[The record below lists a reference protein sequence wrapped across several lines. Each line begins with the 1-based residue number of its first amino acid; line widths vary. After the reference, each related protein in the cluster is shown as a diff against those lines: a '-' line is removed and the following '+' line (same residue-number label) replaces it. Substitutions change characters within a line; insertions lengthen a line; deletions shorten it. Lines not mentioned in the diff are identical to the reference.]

1 MELNEIGF
9 QRTHV
14 NNTATKEKVG
24 GSKKFYPKVNV
35 ADIQYND
42 ETDEDEY
49 VIRVSAIY
57 PQHAYRVVEACMKLP
72 EYSEG
77 IFDIGRVQGDN
88 TCFNIFVNENNLEA
102 FANSAAQ
109 KIANEVIK
117 ISENKKYR
125 TPYGYDNEAL
135 ERLGNRIANA
145 AKNIASKA
153 DIESAENRISD
164 SWVQIL
170 SNLND
175 PNVRNKMLMFQ
186 TTAYG
191 AKKLGWKLSP
201 GNIMDIL
208 SQKPDA
214 TFAAGANYWAD
225 YGRRIKPNAQKLVI
239 TKPTNTYVSKDD
251 LDDAARRRGFNSHS
265 DASNLTN
272 NSKQVNQSIYYD
284 ANMHKVGKKYFYKAI
299 VYDVSDTEVIN
310 PENGDKWSE
319 EIGLINNL
327 HELLNNAA
335 MQFQKQFSSDE
346 NKSIEDN
353 ADNVFMDNVRKS
365 LFKFFNKQGVTIND
379 TGNDNETLAK
389 AIFDFALM
397 RAPEENTLKEENKV
411 ELAKFITAAVTT
423 QLEIPNSIT
432 SEFLSKRPVADK
444 YIAAKAYNTVREIIS
459 NIRMEINE
467 SVNGINILSPK
478 EFIEMMKKVG
488 VRFKKTHE
496 AIHESFFKFLERMD
510 NSNKN
515 LLL

>member
-1 MELNEIGF
+1 MASSEKTTNLQLNNWIGSDRS
-9 QRTHV
+9 QREDFNADNEKIDAWAGEV
-14 NNTATKEKVG
+14 NSQLNDITQNISNLENDKQDKLTYFNVKNY
-24 GSKKFYPKVNV
+24 SKLENF
-35 ADIQYND
+35 I
-42 ETDEDEY
+42 ETD
-49 VIRVSAIY
+49 
-57 PQHAYRVVEACMKLP
+57 M
-72 EYSEG
+72 
-77 IFDIGRVQGDN
+77 
-88 TCFNIFVNENNLEA
+88 TTLE
-102 FANSAAQ
+102 FIKTITLNS
-109 KIANEVIK
+109 I
-117 ISENKKYR
+117 
-125 TPYGYDNEAL
+125 
-135 ERLGNRIANA
+135 
-145 AKNIASKA
+145 
-153 DIESAENRISD
+153 
-164 SWVQIL
+164 
-170 SNLND
+170 
-175 PNVRNKMLMFQ
+175 
-186 TTAYG
+186 TTV
-191 AKKLGWKLSP
+191 
-201 GNIMDIL
+201 
-208 SQKPDA
+208 
-214 TFAAGANYWAD
+214 T
-225 YGRRIKPNAQKLVI
+225 
-239 TKPTNTYVSKDD
+239 
-251 LDDAARRRGFNSHS
+251 H
-265 DASNLTN
+265 N
-272 NSKQVNQSIYYD
+272 NSYTYKLTDIPTPNGVLVVFRGVSDGYLN
-284 ANMHKVGKKYFYKAI
+284 ATMFGTNGKKYFYKAI

-335 MQFQKQFSSDE
+335 IQFQKQFSSDE

-467 SVNGINILSPK
+467 SVNGIKILSPK

-488 VRFKKTHE
+488 VRFKKTPE
-496 AIHESFFKFLERMD
+496 AIHENFFKFLERMD